1 MILYFPGSGAF
12 MKMKT
17 QEKFRIATL
26 ISLFLL
32 SVVTDESASK
42 NGLNEIIKLL
52 DINGISINDLEKLK
66 DLINEIFNLD
76 IITNFYT
83 QTQTKE
89 YRELKSLYDQ
99 VIDNTADLS
108 RDLGFNDPVEIFAMY
123 VYLYRK
129 GYLSYNKYFAY
140 GTDMKDFAKLGG
152 IDVVRGSGVCRSISS
167 FLTDLYSSC
176 GFKSTNLSVN
186 ASSNSIKNQQNLSNI
201 ELNVQQN
208 SRGFV
213 KVISLST
220 KIIPIANHQIT
231 TVIDKDHCYVFDPT
245 NDGYLKKGKYN
256 RIDVPG
262 YSKSN
267 MKITSLEQLFMGI
280 IGASK
285 MQPNLITLYKDLNL
299 TSIDDDEYRTIYLD
313 SLKVIQDNL
322 SLFEYFYYNNE
333 RMYKDIY
340 NISEEQNDMIR
351 RILPIIPKV
360 KSKNI
365 RTLR

>member
-1 MILYFPGSGAF
+1 

-17 QEKFRIATL
+17 QERFRIASL
-26 ISLFLL
+26 LSLFLL
-32 SVVTDESASK
+32 SVVTDESISH
-42 NGLNEIIKLL
+42 NNLNEVMKLL
-52 DINGISINDLEKLK
+52 DMSGISINDLENLK
-66 DLINEIFNLD
+66 DFINEIFNLD
-76 IITNFYT
+76 IMTNFYT
-83 QTQTKE
+83 QTKTKE

-99 VIDNTADLS
+99 VIDNTVDLS
-108 RDLGFNDPVEIFAMY
+108 ENLGFNNPVEIFAMY

-152 IDVVRGSGVCRSISS
+152 IDVVRGCGVCRSISS

-176 GFKSTNLSVN
+176 GFKATNLSVN
-186 ASSNSIKNQQNLSNI
+186 ASSNSIKNQQNLSDV
-201 ELNVQQN
+201 ELNIKQN

-213 KVISLST
+213 KIISLLT

-231 TVIDKDHCYVFDPT
+231 TVIDKDYCYVFDPT

-256 RIDVPG
+256 RIDIPDCD
-262 YSKSN
+262 KSS
-267 MKITSLEQLFMGI
+267 MKIISLEQLFMGI

-285 MQPNLITLYKDLNL
+285 MQPNLISLYKDLSL
-299 TSIDDDEYRTIYLD
+299 DSIDDNEYRTIYLE
-313 SLKVIQDNL
+313 SLKVIKENL
-322 SLFEYFYYNNE
+322 SLLEYFYYDNYKT
-333 RMYKDIY
+333 YKDIY

-351 RILPIIPKV
+351 RIMPIIPKF